1 MKRSV
6 SQEGQGT
13 GGVEL
18 MYSTALVGV
27 GGRRQ
32 DFNQVW
38 RAPAEA
44 LVSGSAPQA

>member
-13 GGVEL
+13 EL